1 MIEFVALALQASAPT
16 SAGAAYFECV
26 RTTAARLAPSREGAD
41 VVAEGAIYAC
51 RDLIR
56 AAALE
61 QLPPLPPPP
70 PAARSRRGA
79 QPPAPAPTPIAREE
93 DGPLIQDIEM
103 GLAAEARA
111 AAILV
116 ILEDKVRKK

>member
-1 MIEFVALALQASAPT
+1 MIALFALALQAAAPQSAT
-16 SAGAAYFECV
+16 AVYFGCV
-26 RTTAARLAPSREGAD
+26 RTAAARLSASREAAD

-61 QLPPLPPPP
+61 QLPPPPPP
-70 PAARSRRGA
+70 PRGRRGSPPPSPL
-79 QPPAPAPTPIAREE
+79 PPAEA
-93 DGPLIQDIEM
+93 DGPLVQDIEL
-103 GLAAEARA
+103 GLAAEARG

>member
-1 MIEFVALALQASAPT
+1 MIAVSALLLQAAIPETATAS
-16 SAGAAYFECV
+16 YFACV
-26 RTTAARLAPSREGAD
+26 RTAAARLAASKEAAD

-61 QLPPLPPPP
+61 QLPPPPPAPRARRGAAPPPPPP
-70 PAARSRRGA
+70 PAA
-79 QPPAPAPTPIAREE
+79 
-93 DGPLIQDIEM
+93 DGPLVQDIEL
-103 GLAAEARA
+103 GLAAEARG

>member
-1 MIEFVALALQASAPT
+1 MSHILALLLQAASPQSATP
-16 SAGAAYFECV
+16 AYFECV
-26 RTTAARLAPSREGAD
+26 RTAAARLAASREAAD

-51 RDLIR
+51 RDMIR

-61 QLPPLPPPP
+61 QLPPP
-70 PAARSRRGA
+70 PAPPRARRGA
-79 QPPAPAPTPIAREE
+79 ATPAPQLSPQD
-93 DGPLIQDIEM
+93 DGPLIQDIEL
-103 GLAAEARA
+103 GLAAEARG